1 MTTETFIAALKRF
14 VARRELCR
22 NIYSDNGT
30 NFVGADNELSK
41 FHQILNADEGVQRWL
56 IDKQISW
63 HFIPA
68 LSPNFGGLWEAAVR
82 SFKHHIKRV
91 VREELFT
98 FEEFNTLVVEI
109 EGILNSRPLTPLS
122 ADPTD
127 PSALTPAHLLIGNS
141 LTSLPEADFS
151 NTPVNRLSK
160 WQHIQKVKR
169 DFWNR
174 WYKEYL
180 NQLNVRQKWVK
191 GSHDLRE
198 GSLVVLKDD
207 HLPPLQWHLGR
218 IERMH
223 TGPDGVTRAV
233 TVRTSHGSYRRSVK
247 QLAQLPVT
255 DDIETAQN
263 VEQSPSG
270 RNPQSPH
277 PAPL

>member
-14 VARRELCR
+14 VARRGLCR

-41 FHQILNADEGVQRWL
+41 LYQVLNVDEGVQRWL
-56 IDKQISW
+56 TDKQIAW

-91 VREELFT
+91 VGEELFT

-122 ADPTD
+122 ANPTD

-141 LTSLPEADFS
+141 LTSLPETDFS
-151 NTPVNRLSK
+151 DTPVNRLSK

-180 NQLNVRQKWVK
+180 NQLNVCQKWVK

-218 IERMH
+218 IEKMH
-223 TGPDGVTRAV
+223 SGPDGVTRAV
-233 TVRTSHGSYRRSVK
+233 TVRSSHGSYRRSVK
-247 QLAQLPVT
+247 QLAQLPIT
-255 DDIETAQN
+255 DNHEN
-263 VEQSPSG
+263 YS
-270 RNPQSPH
+270 
-277 PAPL
+277 